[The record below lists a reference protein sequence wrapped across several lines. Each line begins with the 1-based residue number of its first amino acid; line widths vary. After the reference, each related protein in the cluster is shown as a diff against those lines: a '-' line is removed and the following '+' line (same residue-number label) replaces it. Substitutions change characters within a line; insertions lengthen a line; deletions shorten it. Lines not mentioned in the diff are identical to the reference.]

1 MATKWQSSGMYEHPA
16 KHQKGVFGNIIQSE
30 VGIYNLKVG
39 GSHMSCPQDWAAGI
53 HAAETGQTGQMII
66 RQVPESIR
74 REFKA
79 LCAREGKSMQE
90 KIIELMREAVHA
102 ATLR

>member
-1 MATKWQSSGMYEHPA
+1 MGTKWQSQGLYEHPA
-16 KHQKGVFGNIIQSE
+16 KQQRGVYGNIGLSE
-30 VGIYNLKVG
+30 VGVYTLKVG
-39 GSHMSCPQDWAAGI
+39 GTHMSCPQDWAAAI
-53 HAAETGQTGQMII
+53 HAEETGQTGQMII

-90 KIIELMREAVHA
+90 KLIELMSAAVA
-102 ATLR
+102 QKQL